1 MKTNYRTAFCRTI
14 CALAVSAMLLSGC
27 ATASP
32 TTPPPQVS
40 PQSIPR
46 PSTPATSSES
56 GQIPS
61 QIQPVAPTISPSSTI
76 DAYAQVLRVID
87 GDTIEVR
94 LTDGQ
99 VRKVRYIG
107 IDTPE
112 RSEDLYTEATRA
124 NAGLVDG
131 KEVSLV
137 KDVSETDRYGRLLRY
152 VYVGETFINAELVRQ
167 GYAAAATYPPDVAYA
182 GYFVKLAAEAREKGV
197 GLWSS
202 ETGRAPPETTSKQ
215 TQGQSPGAY
224 IGNRNSKKFHIP
236 SCRTLPAPHNQVPL
250 ASRDEAVQAG
260 YVPCGNC
267 NP

>member
-1 MKTNYRTAFCRTI
+1 MGNRMSFLQRGVIHFLIILFVVAAAGCSASDSNLSTISKTGDNTTSNTGEVNDDASRTA
-14 CALAVSAMLLSGC
+14 
-27 ATASP
+27 
-32 TTPPPQVS
+32 Q
-40 PQSIPR
+40 
-46 PSTPATSSES
+46 STPLSS
-56 GQIPS
+56 Q
-61 QIQPVAPTISPSSTI
+61 SPPGVTARGEVI
-76 DAYAQVLRVID
+76 RIID

-94 LTDGQ
+94 LTDEQ

-137 KDVSETDRYGRLLRY
+137 KDVSATDRYGRLLRY

-167 GYAAAATYPPDVAYA
+167 GYAAAATYPPDVVHA

-197 GLWSS
+197 GLWLS

-215 TQGQSPGAY
+215 TQDQSPGAY
-224 IGNRNSKKFHIP
+224 IGNRNSKKFHLL
-236 SCRTLPAPHNQVPL
+236 SCRTLPAPHNQVPFK
-250 ASRDEAVQAG
+250 SRDEAVRAG